1 MLYTHLIAIK
11 EELKDHHKDRQTAMS
26 IFIQQRLNKSL
37 MSYYKE
43 LTSSTQYLL
52 KRNAENVLRKL

>member
-1 MLYTHLIAIK
+1 MLYVHLLNIK
-11 EELKDHHKDRQTAMS
+11 EDLKGHHKDRQTAMG

-37 MSYYKE
+37 TSYYKE

>member
-1 MLYTHLIAIK
+1 MLYVHLLNIK
-11 EELKDHHKDRQTAMS
+11 EDLKSHHKDRQTAMR

-37 MSYYKE
+37 TSYYKE

-52 KRNAENVLRKL
+52 KRNVENVLRKL

>member
-1 MLYTHLIAIK
+1 MLYTHLMTIK
-11 EELKDHHKDRQTAMS
+11 DELKGHHKDRQTAMS
-26 IFIQQRLNKSL
+26 IFIQQRLNRSL